1 MNGKIESLSPE
12 IDVKKE
18 PNGNL
23 KVKNTTTEMIN
34 SLDGL
39 DGTMEMIEETAS
51 KPEDRQIFSNLNNR
65 EKLLEKKWTEPHGPV
80 GQ

>member
-1 MNGKIESLSPE
+1 MERQSLSPE

-65 EKLLEKKWTEPHGPV
+65 EKLLEKK
-80 GQ
+80 

>member
-65 EKLLEKKWTEPHGPV
+65 EKLLEKK
-80 GQ
+80 

>member
-65 EKLLEKKWTEPHGPV
+65 EKLLGKK
-80 GQ
+80 